1 MYLSYIVKLD
11 KQTFAAFRNLFSDI
25 FANIS
30 D

>member
-1 MYLSYIVKLD
+1 MYLSIVKLD